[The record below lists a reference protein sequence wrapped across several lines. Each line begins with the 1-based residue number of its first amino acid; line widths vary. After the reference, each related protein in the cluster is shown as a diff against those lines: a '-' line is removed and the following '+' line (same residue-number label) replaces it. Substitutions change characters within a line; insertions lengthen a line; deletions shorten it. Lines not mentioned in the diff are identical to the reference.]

1 MKSTRLR
8 FLIAALVV
16 VLGTA
21 LANAQTSADAP
32 PMRGHGPEFG
42 MGGHMGFF
50 ARELNLTDDQK
61 AQMKTIMDNE
71 HPTMKP
77 LMQQEHQIDRQLRTY
92 VEDAYDAAK
101 VRTLATQKAKLEV
114 EITVQQTR
122 IHNEMYQLLTSDQQ
136 AKVKELEAN
145 REAQMQQHMQDEP
158 PPPPSE

>member
-16 VLGTA
+16 VIGTA

-32 PMRGHGPEFG
+32 PMRGHGLEFG

-61 AQMKTIMDNE
+61 AQMKDIMEKE

-77 LMQQEHQIDRQLRTY
+77 LFQKERKIDRQLRAY
-92 VEDAYDAAK
+92 VEGTYDPVK
-101 VRTLATQKAKLEV
+101 VRALANQKAKLEV
-114 EITVQQTR
+114 ELTVQQTR

-145 REAQMQQHMQDEP
+145 REARMQQHMQNEP

>member
-32 PMRGHGPEFG
+32 PMHGHGPEFG

-61 AQMKTIMDNE
+61 AQMKGIMEKE

-92 VEDAYDAAK
+92 VEGTYDAAK
-101 VRTLATQKAKLEV
+101 VRALATQKAKLDV

-145 REAQMQQHMQDEP
+145 REARMQQHMQNEP